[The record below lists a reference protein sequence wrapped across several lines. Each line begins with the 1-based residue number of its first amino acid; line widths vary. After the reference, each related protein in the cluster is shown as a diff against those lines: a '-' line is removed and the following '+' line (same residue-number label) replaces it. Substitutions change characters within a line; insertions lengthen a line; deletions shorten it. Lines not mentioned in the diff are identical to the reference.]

1 MLLGL
6 AQLFI
11 LYHLLVQLLLVGEEG
26 VSAMSH
32 ELTLPIFHLLLPSD
46 DLKVGEAILVRCSLQ
61 TSILISKLFLTI

>member
-46 DLKVGEAILVRCSLQ
+46 DLKMGEAILVRCGLQ
-61 TSILISKLFLTI
+61 ASILISKLFLTI